1 MIATTVFHESFYSFL
16 SPIRYFPQQV
26 LHSSSIPTHPR
37 VRCAATASAARFP
50 PVDTPAVIPHL
61 GKQSITIFLR
71 CKSVSFD
78 NPHSSNK
85 TFRSFPI
92 LCKYARYS
100 HKKYRTEPHLYNP
113 HRIDS
118 DLFYLVF
125 DFRCDNFPSGCW
137 FSTSYFTQHH
147 PMPHS
152 GIASHRCPVFL

>member
-92 LCKYARYS
+92 LCKYARYL
-100 HKKYRTEPHLYNP
+100 HKNIEPNRIFTIRIVLTVIFSIWYLIFVVIISPLAVGSAP
-113 HRIDS
+113 HILHSIILCRI
-118 DLFYLVF
+118 L
-125 DFRCDNFPSGCW
+125 
-137 FSTSYFTQHH
+137 
-147 PMPHS
+147 
-152 GIASHRCPVFL
+152 A